1 MLAYKPVS
9 YRLAV
14 APPRVLR
21 QAPKTSVGLGH
32 PSSHVLGQRF
42 EDVLGWSGAAGD
54 LLRTGFHTATAVLG
68 YRVWIADKGFWK
80 YFGLI
85 LAVGQTVGAICD
97 LISLGKRIAGTHPAE
112 TEH

>member
-21 QAPKTSVGLGH
+21 QAPRSVGLGR
-32 PSSHVLGQRF
+32 PSYRLSQRF

-54 LLRTGFHTATAVLG
+54 GLRTIFHTATAILG
-68 YRVWIADKGFWK
+68 FHIWITDKGFWK
-80 YFGLI
+80 YFGL
-85 LAVGQTVGAICD
+85 LLGVGQTVGGICD
-97 LISLGKRIAGTHPAE
+97 LVSLGKRIAGTHPPE
-112 TEH
+112 EM